1 MSKSKK
7 KVTRNSPT
15 ADKSPKKD
23 NYYSLKE
30 KDHQAI
36 MQLISEREDE
46 LADLYMRKAL
56 LESSFVELLDAYC
69 QFIIPKVPIS
79 KTAKT
84 NLLAYFSYEL
94 LKPLKTIGLMQTDRE
109 NVWKSKHFDVAYEL
123 DKNNDL
129 ELSFK
134 METVDTRFEAAYMP
148 LILIHPKDMTVEVD
162 EKQVLKLI
170 HLWHKDKI
178 FSHNQ
183 LSLINYDLNQLLA
196 WFKELGFDVAPSL
209 LDNTRALKREFT
221 SDLVVDTKVLDDI
234 FIISMESTEYDFD
247 KFDDYHYQVKLNQSQ
262 TVDIFSEKGKTR
274 LFIDSNNRRRSILDF
289 FTNYPFLVPLIV
301 RS

>member
-1 MSKSKK
+1 MSKTKK
-7 KVTRNSPT
+7 KITPNSPT
-15 ADKSPKKD
+15 VDKSSKKD
-23 NYYSLKE
+23 NYYVLKE

-36 MQLISEREDE
+36 MNLIGKREDE
-46 LADLYMRKAL
+46 LADLYMRMAL
-56 LESSFVELLDAYC
+56 LEADFVELLEAYC
-69 QFIIPKVPIS
+69 QFIIPNVPIS
-79 KTAKT
+79 KIAKT

-94 LKPLKTIGLMQTDRE
+94 LKPLKAVGLTQTDKE

-129 ELSFK
+129 ALSFK
-134 METVDTRFEAAYMP
+134 MEVVDARFESAYMP
-148 LILIHPKDMTVEVD
+148 LILVHPKEMTVEVD

-196 WFKELGFDVAPSL
+196 WFKELGFEVAPSL
-209 LDNTRALKREFT
+209 LDNTHALKREF
-221 SDLVVDTKVLDDI
+221 SSELSVDTKVLDDI
-234 FIISMESTEYDFD
+234 FIITMESTDYDFE
-247 KFDDYHYQVKLNQSQ
+247 KIDDTHYQVKLNQEQ
-262 TVDIFSEKGKTR
+262 TVDIFSENGKTR

-301 RS
+301 RN

>member
-1 MSKSKK
+1 
-7 KVTRNSPT
+7 
-15 ADKSPKKD
+15 
-23 NYYSLKE
+23 
-30 KDHQAI
+30 
-36 MQLISEREDE
+36 
-46 LADLYMRKAL
+46 
-56 LESSFVELLDAYC
+56 
-69 QFIIPKVPIS
+69 
-79 KTAKT
+79 
-84 NLLAYFSYEL
+84 
-94 LKPLKTIGLMQTDRE
+94 MQTDRE